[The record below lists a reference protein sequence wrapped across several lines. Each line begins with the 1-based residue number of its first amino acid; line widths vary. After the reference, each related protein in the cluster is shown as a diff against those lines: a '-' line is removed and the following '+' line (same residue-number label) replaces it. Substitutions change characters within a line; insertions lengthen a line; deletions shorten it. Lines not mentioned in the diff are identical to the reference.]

1 MCGCSVIPLNPHAR
15 TDVNTRAR
23 ERVRGHRL
31 HVRGT
36 GNITDPPSPP
46 AAGRSAQSRGASRV
60 QTANRDRSNPRLVN
74 KHLQP
79 AHLLSCAPGTSSS
92 AGSRASV
99 SGSSSACSS
108 VTCTTAPG
116 GVRAHS
122 GILKTHRG
130 KRSGRGHARLRHSRE
145 RGRETKSVLTME
157 IRPLL
162 SPSTLCFSPRRRS
175 RTGTLSRRPEVRRR
189 SADSSTASDRSGQNV
204 ISNMRTHLC
213 QAEEKLKYS
222 R

>member
-1 MCGCSVIPLNPHAR
+1 MCAVTGCTCVAPGISPTP
-15 TDVNTRAR
+15 
-23 ERVRGHRL
+23 
-31 HVRGT
+31 
-36 GNITDPPSPP
+36 PPSPP

-175 RTGTLSRRPEVRRR
+175 RTGTGTLSRRPEVRRR

-213 QAEEKLKYS
+213 QAEERLKYS

>member
-1 MCGCSVIPLNPHAR
+1 MCGCSVIPHRRKHTRTGACAR
-15 TDVNTRAR
+15 SPAARAWHR
-23 ERVRGHRL
+23 EYHR
-31 HVRGT
+31 
-36 GNITDPPSPP
+36 PPPPP

-130 KRSGRGHARLRHSRE
+130 SGVGGATRGYVTAESEGE
-145 RGRETKSVLTME
+145 R
-157 IRPLL
+157 PN
-162 SPSTLCFSPRRRS
+162 PS
-175 RTGTLSRRPEVRRR
+175 
-189 SADSSTASDRSGQNV
+189 
-204 ISNMRTHLC
+204 
-213 QAEEKLKYS
+213 
-222 R
+222 